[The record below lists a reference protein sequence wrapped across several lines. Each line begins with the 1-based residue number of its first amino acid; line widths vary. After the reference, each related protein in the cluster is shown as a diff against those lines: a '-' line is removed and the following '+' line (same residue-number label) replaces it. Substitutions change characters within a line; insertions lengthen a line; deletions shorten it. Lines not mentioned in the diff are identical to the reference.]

1 MNTTAKEVFECF
13 ESSFRDRVV
22 LPEELE
28 LIWLRRAIARYSIEL
43 DPLTFDVETLEFDC
57 VLDMYVIDTL
67 ASILERRDIIEEEWD
82 GEVIVEH
89 TNRSG
94 ITNKEQSPAL
104 RLVNDLNRDALT
116 YWKELGLTPA
126 SLKRINETAMKEKK
140 KESALERALKSLA

>member
-1 MNTTAKEVFECF
+1 MNRAEWTAKIK
-13 ESSFRDRVV
+13 ESCVK
-22 LPEELE
+22 
-28 LIWLRRAIARYSIEL
+28 AGTYQAY
-43 DPLTFDVETLEFDC
+43 FDD
-57 VLDMYVIDTL
+57 VIDTL
-67 ASILERRDIIEEEWD
+67 ASILERRDIIEAEWD

-94 ITNKEQSPAL
+94 ITNKEQSPTL

-126 SLKRINETAMKEKK
+126 SLKRINESAMKEKK